1 METTKKTAVIT
12 GATSG
17 LGEAAALALAREG
30 HRVLL
35 VGRDPAR
42 GAEVVRRAR
51 AAGGDAEFLA
61 ADLFSL
67 ADVSRLA
74 GEIQARAPRLDV
86 LVNNAGGSFNALT
99 RTADG
104 FERTFALN
112 VAAPYKLV
120 EGLLEPLARAGGR
133 VVNVV
138 TGVPHKA
145 RATVAELTGPGAK
158 AGMGS
163 YIRNK
168 LALLTLTRSWQRRY
182 GARGVTF
189 VALHPGI
196 IPGTRFN
203 QEMPAFIRAIG
214 EFVARL
220 FRLTSTPDQAAG
232 RYLRAATGPIDG
244 GGFYYEGK
252 LRPAPVQAEDE
263 GFAEGLRA
271 ALAPA
276 AG

>member
-1 METTKKTAVIT
+1 MQTQKTAVVT

-17 LGEAAALALAREG
+17 LGEAAALALAKEG

-35 VGRDPAR
+35 VGRDAGR
-42 GAEVVRRAR
+42 GEEVARRAR
-51 AAGGDAEFLA
+51 EAGGEAEFLA

-67 ADVSRLA
+67 TDVRRLA
-74 GEIQARAPRLDV
+74 GEIRAKAPRLDV
-86 LVNNAGGSFNALT
+86 LVNNAGGSFNALS
-99 RTADG
+99 RTKDG

-112 VAAPYKLV
+112 VAAPFALV
-120 EGLLEPLARAGGR
+120 EGLLDQLAGAGGR

-145 RATVAELTGPGAK
+145 RAKVAELVGPGAK

-163 YIRNK
+163 YIRSK
-168 LALLTLTRSWQRRY
+168 LALLTLTRAWQRRY

-203 QEMPAFIRAIG
+203 SEMPGWIRAIG
-214 EFVARL
+214 EVIARL
-220 FRLTSTPDQAAG
+220 FRLASTPDQAAA
-232 RYLRAATGPIDG
+232 RYLRAATGPVDA

-252 LRPAPVQAEDE
+252 LRPAPVQADDE
-263 GFAEGLRA
+263 GFARDLRA

-276 AG
+276 AA